1 MEQVRQSLQERA
13 GLAGN
18 AERLVD
24 ATLHFEKCLWLLRR
38 LAEDG
43 APAAE

>member
-1 MEQVRQSLQERA
+1 LLEPDGRKVS
-13 GLAGN
+13 
-18 AERLVD
+18 AEHLVD

-43 APAAE
+43 TAGAE